1 MCGHASGKTAVAP
14 KQADD
19 EHMLDLI
26 PPALVLAGSAVVVVA
41 AAVAAVH
48 AALYKDEVRAAIG
61 WVAVIILVPLVGSLL
76 YYLIGINRIRR
87 RAVALRRERERM
99 MVPLPPGWLQ
109 PAEVKEILG
118 GSADASAVA
127 NLVEKV
133 TSLPLLGG
141 NRVRPLLNGDE
152 AYPAMLDS
160 IAGARQSISLTTY
173 IFDSDVWG
181 RRFVDA
187 LSAARARGVEV
198 RVLIDAVGAR
208 YSRPPVIRLLQ
219 GRGIQAELFLPPRFS
234 TLLFPS
240 FNLRNHRKVMVV
252 DGCVGFTGGM
262 NIREGFVLA
271 ESPAYPG
278 IDLHFQVEG
287 PVVRHL
293 QEIFA
298 EDWEFTT
305 AESLWGPE
313 WFPRLSPVGSSIAR
327 GIADGPDDDL
337 DVLTFTLLGAL
348 ASARRSIRIVTPYFL
363 PDLPLVYAL
372 NAAALG
378 GLEVDIVVPEEG
390 NLRLVNWAMRG
401 QIPQVLR
408 HGCRVW
414 LSPAAPFDH
423 SKIAVMDDYWTL
435 FGSTNWD
442 PRSLKLNFELN
453 VECYDRELAR
463 RMNELVDSKIARSR
477 RLTLEEVENRG
488 FALRLRDGAARLLTP
503 YL

>member
-1 MCGHASGKTAVAP
+1 MP
-14 KQADD
+14 
-19 EHMLDLI
+19 EFI
-26 PPALVLAGSAVVVVA
+26 PPELVLLGGTLVVSAAV
-41 AAVAAVH
+41 VAAVH

-61 WVAVIILVPLVGSLL
+61 WVAVIVLVPLVGSLL

-87 RAVALRRERERM
+87 RAVALRRERERTM
-99 MVPLPPGWLQ
+99 RPLPPGWLR
-109 PAEVKEILG
+109 PTEVREILG
-118 GSADASAVA
+118 GSADAAAVA
-127 NLVEKV
+127 NLVEKI
-133 TSLPLLGG
+133 TSLPLLDG

-152 AYPAMLDS
+152 AYPAMLEAVAS
-160 IAGARQSISLTTY
+160 AEKSVSLLTY
-173 IFDSDVWG
+173 IFDNDRWG
-181 RRFVDA
+181 KRFVEA
-187 LSAARARGVEV
+187 LCAARARGVAV

-208 YSRPPVIRLLQ
+208 YTRPPVTRLLKA
-219 GRGIQAELFLPPRFS
+219 RGVPVALFLPPRFS
-234 TLLFPS
+234 TVLFPS

-252 DGCVGFTGGM
+252 DGRIGFTGGM
-262 NIREGFVLA
+262 NIREEFVLA
-271 ESPAYPG
+271 DNPKYPG
-278 IDLHFQVEG
+278 VDLHFRVEG
-287 PVVRHL
+287 PVVRDL

-305 AESLWGPE
+305 SESLWGQD

-378 GLEVDIVVPEEG
+378 GLEVDIVIPEKG
-390 NLRLVNWAMRG
+390 NLRLGTWAMWG
-401 QIPQVLR
+401 QVKQVLQ
-408 HGCRVW
+408 HDCRVW
-414 LSPAAPFDH
+414 LSPPTPFDH

-442 PRSLKLNFELN
+442 PRSLKLNFEFN

-463 RMNELVDSKIARSR
+463 RMNDLVDSKIARSR
-477 RLTLEEVENRG
+477 RLTLPEMEKRSV
-488 FALRLRDGAARLLTP
+488 ALRLRDGAARLLTP

>member
-1 MCGHASGKTAVAP
+1 
-14 KQADD
+14 
-19 EHMLDLI
+19 MLELI
-26 PPALVLAGSAVVVVA
+26 PPPLVLFGSALVVVA
-41 AAVAAVH
+41 AGVAAVH
-48 AALYKDEVRAAIG
+48 AALYKEEVRAAIG
-61 WVAVIILVPLVGSLL
+61 WVAVIILVPLLGSLL

-87 RAVALRRERERM
+87 RAVALRRERERTM
-99 MVPLPPGWLQ
+99 LPLPPGWLR
-109 PAEVKEILG
+109 PAEVTKILG
-118 GSADASAVA
+118 GNAEAAAVA
-127 NLVEKV
+127 NLVEKI
-133 TSLPLLGG
+133 TSLPLLDG
-141 NRVRPLLNGDE
+141 NRVLPLLNGDE
-152 AYPAMLDS
+152 TYPAMLEA
-160 IAGARQSISLTTY
+160 IARSEKTVSLLTY
-173 IFDSDVWG
+173 IFDNDRWG
-181 RRFVDA
+181 HRFVEA
-187 LSAARARGVEV
+187 LCAARARGVEV

-208 YSRPPVIRLLQ
+208 YSRPPVTRLLREK
-219 GRGIQAELFLPPRFS
+219 GVPAALFLPPRFS

-252 DGCVGFTGGM
+252 DGRVGFTGGM
-262 NIREGFVLA
+262 NIRDGFVLA
-271 ESPAYPG
+271 ENPKYPG
-278 IDLHFQVEG
+278 IDLHFRVEG
-287 PVVRHL
+287 PVVRDL

-305 AESLWGPE
+305 SESLWGPD

-363 PDLPLVYAL
+363 PDPPLIYAL

-378 GLEVDIVVPEEG
+378 GLEVDVVIPENG
-390 NLRLVNWAMRG
+390 NLRLVTWATWG
-401 QIPQVLR
+401 QVSQVLR
-408 HGCRVW
+408 HDCRVW
-414 LSPAAPFDH
+414 LSPPAPFDH

-442 PRSLKLNFELN
+442 PRSLKLNFEFN

-463 RMNELVDSKIARSR
+463 RMNELVDSKIARAR
-477 RLTLEEVENRG
+477 RLTLEEMEKRS